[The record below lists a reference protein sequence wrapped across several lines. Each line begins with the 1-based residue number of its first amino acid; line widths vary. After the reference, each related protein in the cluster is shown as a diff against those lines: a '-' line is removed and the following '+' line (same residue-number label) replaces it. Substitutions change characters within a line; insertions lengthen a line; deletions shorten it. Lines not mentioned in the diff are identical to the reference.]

1 MSNYQ
6 QDANDWLMSGGVPW
20 AKFEDFGDTVTGT
33 IDSEPQV
40 RPSRDYDSGEAAH
53 WPDGQPIT
61 ELTIILTGTGQHD
74 PAIEDDDGRRQFVVN
89 SQSKKQA
96 LREAVQKAGA
106 KGLAKGGR
114 LQVTYTH
121 DGEPKKRGFRGAKQ
135 FTARYA
141 PPPAREVP
149 IDADPRGR
157 QQPYDPRPARSAAFP
172 VQSGGRDQ
180 GWPEER
186 PEQPAA
192 QPWEAPQSPAAAQG
206 WPEAQPTAARPW
218 DEPALPGMPRDDE
231 PPF

>member
-6 QDANDWLMSGGVPW
+6 HDANDWLMSGGIPW

-33 IDSEPQV
+33 IDAEPQV
-40 RPSRDYDSGEAAH
+40 RPSRDYDSGEAAY
-53 WPDGQPIT
+53 WPDGAPIT
-61 ELTIILTGTGQHD
+61 ELSIILSGTGQFD
-74 PAIEDDDGRRQFVVN
+74 PSIEGDDGRRQFVVN
-89 SQSKKQA
+89 SAPKKQA

-141 PPPAREVP
+141 PPAAREVP
-149 IDADPRGR
+149 IDPDPRGR

-172 VQSGGRDQ
+172 VQSGGPEQ

-186 PEQPAA
+186 PQQPA
-192 QPWEAPQSPAAAQG
+192 QGSQG